1 VCENRLA
8 VSKRGASIQLDA
20 ENHSTSTYRRL
31 VMAGFNSKDLEQGRI
46 DALRRL
52 QGEGFPITGE
62 NLDAALNLVTEVLA
76 PWPAELNPRFVR
88 LFTENVAVAVAAR
101 AAYQESPLTR
111 DEATAYLAVDSW
123 FKNSWHHA

>member
-1 VCENRLA
+1 
-8 VSKRGASIQLDA
+8 
-20 ENHSTSTYRRL
+20 
-31 VMAGFNSKDLEQGRI
+31 MAGFNSKDLEQGRI